1 MFVRAEVLRLEKLG
15 CLTRVAENP
24 HIVLPLSSIF
34 SKKRVVIDASR
45 ALNPYLSVAAETRLV
60 VVTDSSK
67 SGRKKF
73 EPYL

>member
-1 MFVRAEVLRLEKLG
+1 MSNVESLGYEVFLKLPDRVREELVFWRDNIQDLNG
-15 CLTRVAENP
+15 F
-24 HIVLPLSSIF
+24 HF
-34 SKKRVVIDASR
+34 SPS
-45 ALNPYLSVAAETRLV
+45 LSVAAETRLV